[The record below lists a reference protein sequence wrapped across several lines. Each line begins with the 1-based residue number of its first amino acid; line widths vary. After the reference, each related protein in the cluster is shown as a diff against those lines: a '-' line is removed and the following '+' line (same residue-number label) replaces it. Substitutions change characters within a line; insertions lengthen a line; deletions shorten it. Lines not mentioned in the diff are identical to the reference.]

1 MVIFRC
7 FGLRAGSGCSCGLRP
22 LLEALIA
29 SFPFHELPF
38 VGILFPFVF
47 SFQIVF
53 DLSRKH
59 TCQCEKPFAGGG
71 RSDDQDVEMR
81 AVKALVEIDADK
93 GGSRLSWQSIPEAAY
108 HVRVVFV
115 PVSRLLSENRGGWR
129 ILRPECR
136 GWNLVILHFLWTI
149 LLLFPGRF
157 PQKQA

>member
-93 GGSRLSWQSIPEAAY
+93 REAA
-108 HVRVVFV
+108 
-115 PVSRLLSENRGGWR
+115 
-129 ILRPECR
+129 
-136 GWNLVILHFLWTI
+136 
-149 LLLFPGRF
+149 
-157 PQKQA
+157 A